1 MEPARPHPNSNYN
14 SHSLPVI
21 AHAQG
26 TARAP
31 EYLPFVVAMPA
42 CRYNK
47 SGDCISFDNLHNPA
61 ASRLH
66 EIDDRTDLVSR
77 LTAVIPPWPNKSR
90 ETRWRLYIYCAPCLD
105 LVDAA
110 LTICG
115 RQGVVRIDDRLQAN
129 CYHSQDGLAKL
140 STYKKF
146 LQRVREDRRAG
157 KTDDRNWYTSY
168 IDIAWLQQRIFSMS
182 QHSSTEHANM
192 QPFFDLAN
200 DDLRCS
206 TIIVFTASDCC
217 DKLIRSAPV
226 SSSFEKSV
234 GGTVYRL
241 VYTPDCTWTAHFLDR
256 AS

>member
-1 MEPARPHPNSNYN
+1 
-14 SHSLPVI
+14 
-21 AHAQG
+21 
-26 TARAP
+26 
-31 EYLPFVVAMPA
+31 MPA

-47 SGDCISFDNLHNPA
+47 SGDCMSFDNLHNPA

-77 LTAVIPPWPNKSR
+77 LTAVIPPRPNKSR

-146 LQRVREDRRAG
+146 LQRVEDRRAG

-206 TIIVFTASDCC
+206 TIIVLTASDCC

-256 AS
+256 RLECDFES